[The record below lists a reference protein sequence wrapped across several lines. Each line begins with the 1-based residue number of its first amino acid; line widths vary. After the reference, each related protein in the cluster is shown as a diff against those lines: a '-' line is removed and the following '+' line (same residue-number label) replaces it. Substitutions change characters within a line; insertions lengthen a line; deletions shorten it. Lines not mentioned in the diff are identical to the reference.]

1 MAGFKT
7 HVAGG
12 LIVGGCSAAIAFE
25 VYHLDIIA
33 AVSVFI
39 MGTIGGLLPDLDSD
53 TGKPLALLFG
63 AVSILIPSLML
74 HKLPI
79 AKEFSAEFLVSYFV
93 ISYLVINVII
103 CNFIKKLTHHRGI
116 FHSLPF
122 AVLAGELGYLVFLP
136 SGDTLA
142 MLIATSLFTGSL
154 VHLLLDELNSLSFN
168 YFIIPR
174 IKGSFGTALK
184 LKSNSFIATSTIY
197 ILILAAAY
205 IITTH

>member
-12 LIVGGCSAAIAFE
+12 LIVGACAGAVALEIF
-25 VYHLDIIA
+25 HLDITA

-63 AVSILIPSLML
+63 AISILIPSLML

-93 ISYLVINVII
+93 ISYLIINIII
-103 CNFIKKLTHHRGI
+103 CSFIKKLTHHRGI

-122 AVLAGELGYLVFLP
+122 AVLAGELGYLLFLP
-136 SGDTLA
+136 SGDKLA
-142 MLIATSLFTGSL
+142 MLVAASLFAGCL
-154 VHLLLDELNSLSFN
+154 VHLLLDELNSLSFT
-168 YFIIPR
+168 YFIIPHV
-174 IKGSFGTALK
+174 KSSFGTALK
-184 LKSNSFIATSTIY
+184 LKSNSFLATSTIY
-197 ILILAAAY
+197 ILIFAAAY
-205 IITTH
+205 TITTH